1 MATGKVHFWCLQSH
15 SENTKD
21 ESGRFLELDRKN
33 TQGNKHETKTWE
45 IPIKVQFSQSCQTL
59 KQVAQRKHWIS
70 FPRDIWNSS
79 RHGHEQSDLVWSAC
93 SRRLDQITSTGPC
106 QPKLFCD
113 QTARLRKHYK
123 WWEHRLCPYL
133 WAQHLEP
140 YTAKYLSCQSHFQF
154 FPPFLHK
161 LKRIG
166 IVFSYEEN
174 YFLILN
180 RGRNKRY

>member
-1 MATGKVHFWCLQSH
+1 MGNSNKITIFSELSNTETGCPKEAL
-15 SENTKD
+15 N
-21 ESGRFLELDRKN
+21 LL
-33 TQGNKHETKTWE
+33 
-45 IPIKVQFSQSCQTL
+45 SQRYLKLIQT
-59 KQVAQRKHWIS
+59 
-70 FPRDIWNSS
+70 S

-140 YTAKYLSCQSHFQF
+140 YTAKYLSCQSHFKF

-174 YFLILN
+174 YLLILN